1 VIVGAKTGPP
11 TAHVQTLPGA
21 HPRMGKGLLIA
32 MTVPALLPSDSLPGV
47 VNALNLLLPLA

>member
-1 VIVGAKTGPP
+1 MGAKTGPP

>member
-1 VIVGAKTGPP
+1 MCDDGS
-11 TAHVQTLPGA
+11 TAWYSV
-21 HPRMGKGLLIA
+21 GKGLLIA